1 MESGNPNEGRGHTGT
16 ALASLASDIDRERRG
31 DDLSPTD
38 GRPRLRVR
46 VIERTALIRLE
57 DAEFLFDEEVIRELG
72 QQLDRLVKDD
82 GHSRLLINLG
92 GVRYLS
98 SAMLARLAW
107 LGRRVQ
113 PIDGQIQLCG
123 LDPLLRDMVRIAH
136 LGRVLDVCDDEATAL
151 GLIIH

>member
-1 MESGNPNEGRGHTGT
+1 MESGNSNERRAPTGM
-16 ALASLASDIDRERRG
+16 ALASLASDIDREG
-31 DDLSPTD
+31 CGEDLSPIG

-57 DAEFLFDEEVIRELG
+57 DADFLFDEEVIQQLG
-72 QQLDRLVKDD
+72 QQLERLIKDD

-98 SAMLARLAW
+98 SSMLAQLAW
-107 LGRRVQ
+107 LGKRAQ
-113 PIDGQIQLCG
+113 SIGGQIQLCG

-136 LGRVLDVCDDEATAL
+136 LSGVLEVCEDEAEAL
-151 GLIIH
+151 GLIIR